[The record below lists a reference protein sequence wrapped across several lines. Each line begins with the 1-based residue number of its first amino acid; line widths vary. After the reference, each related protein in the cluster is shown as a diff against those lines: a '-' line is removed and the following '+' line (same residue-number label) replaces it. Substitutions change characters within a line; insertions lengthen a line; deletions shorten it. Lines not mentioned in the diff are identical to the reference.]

1 LDAYASIADETA
13 ASPTANPVGKTF
25 RQSGVKFM
33 MNHPRATY
41 AAVWLAALGIGVPG
55 LDGGSAPSELPAS
68 LPLRVSPAVVE
79 FGKSI
84 DVRGASRVKPGSQV
98 KLSFQPS
105 SGGVIPMKSTR
116 ASRTGVWHTKYRPGS
131 PGIIT
136 ATVAGL
142 GAGAASGASLSSVR
156 IRSNLVVTPPSALG
170 RSRAVSVRVLI
181 LPKLRQTVWL
191 EIHSGRHW
199 KIVSTRQSNPKG
211 QVAFKLN
218 AVPKGALRV
227 RTAAS
232 SGFEGGSRRFRVASL
247 RPAGASWYGLYGD
260 PVACGGVLHMG
271 TIGVAHKT
279 LPCGTL
285 VTVRYR
291 GRTVVAPV
299 IDRGPYIAGREFDL
313 SGALAK
319 ALHFDGVDTIWVSP

>member
-1 LDAYASIADETA
+1 
-13 ASPTANPVGKTF
+13 
-25 RQSGVKFM
+25 M
-33 MNHPRATY
+33 
-41 AAVWLAALGIGVPG
+41 
-55 LDGGSAPSELPAS
+55 
-68 LPLRVSPAVVE
+68 
-79 FGKSI
+79 
-84 DVRGASRVKPGSQV
+84 
-98 KLSFQPS
+98 
-105 SGGVIPMKSTR
+105 
-116 ASRTGVWHTKYRPGS
+116 
-131 PGIIT
+131 
-136 ATVAGL
+136 
-142 GAGAASGASLSSVR
+142 
-156 IRSNLVVTPPSALG
+156 
-170 RSRAVSVRVLI
+170 
-181 LPKLRQTVWL
+181 
-191 EIHSGRHW
+191 
-199 KIVSTRQSNPKG
+199 STRQSNSKG

-218 AVPKGALRV
+218 VAPKGALRV

-232 SGFEGGSRRFRVASL
+232 SGFEGGSRSFRVASL